1 MKKNKRNIHRKIC
14 PKCKTVNLRSNRF
27 CKKCGF
33 SFSRSLKDKRRKVL
47 AKKKKLSFKTA
58 ILLITT
64 ALFLGWISSMWFGG
78 NSGKNPAISSLPQVS
93 ERVNYSE
100 QAIGMTNVEATVE
113 NGRISIDFDTVLDNK
128 IVRFEYDNNGSK
140 LPLLAYIT
148 PSGKA
153 ITAVSVCEPCRSTR
167 FHIRGKSMVCNAC
180 ATEWNLET
188 LRGIKGGCLTYPP
201 DFIPNTIEN
210 RRIWIDE
217 QTVIRWRPRI

>member
-1 MKKNKRNIHRKIC
+1 MEKNKSNVHRTIC
-14 PKCKTVNLRSNRF
+14 LKCKTVNLRSNRF
-27 CKKCGF
+27 CKKCGL
-33 SFSRSLKDKRRKVL
+33 SFSRSLKDKRGKVL
-47 AKKKKLSFKTA
+47 AKKKKLSYKTS
-58 ILLITT
+58 ILLIMT
-64 ALFLGWISSMWFGG
+64 ALFLGWIGSMLFQE
-78 NSGKNPAISSLPQVS
+78 NSDKNPAISALPQVS
-93 ERVNYSE
+93 ERVNYSG
-100 QAIGMTNVEATVE
+100 QAIEMTNIEATVE
-113 NGRISIDFDTVLDNK
+113 NGRISIDFDAVLDKK

-153 ITAVSVCEPCRSTR
+153 ITAVSMCEPCRSTS

-180 ATEWNLET
+180 DTEWNLET

-217 QTVIRWRPRI
+217 QAVSRWRPRI